1 MNLTNVIRD
10 DIIKDVIAK
19 TFDKDKEELKKR
31 EHKIGMAAYAKVYS
45 AKERDAAAS
54 LSEGWVKRDKCLR
67 FNIGGMDMIF
77 NVNEAVPVKRNG
89 EYGCNRLGNIADEK
103 IKQDALDLHNDKQ
116 TIKDGESKL
125 HGQLKS
131 VLYAVNT
138 YKRLS
143 ETWPEGHK
151 FYVKYAPKG
160 DNSLLPAIRVNELNE
175 TLGLK
180 AKSNA

>member
-19 TFDKDKEELKKR
+19 TFDKEKADLAKQEN
-31 EHKIGMAAYAKVYS
+31 KIGLAAYAKVYS
-45 AKERDAAAS
+45 AKEREAAAA
-54 LSEGWVKRDKCLR
+54 LSDGWVKKDKCLR
-67 FNIGGMDMIF
+67 FNISGMDMMF
-77 NVNEAVPVKRNG
+77 NVFHAVPIKRSA
-89 EYGCNRLGNIADEK
+89 EYGCYRLGDVADEK
-103 IKQDALDLHNDKQ
+103 IKQDALDLHADK
-116 TIKDGESKL
+116 EKL
-125 HGQLKS
+125 NERENTLRGQLKS

-175 TLGLK
+175 SLGLK
-180 AKSNA
+180 AK

>member
-10 DIIKDVIAK
+10 EIIADVIAK
-19 TFDKDKEELKKR
+19 TFDKEKEELKKR
-31 EHKIGMAAYAKVYS
+31 EHKIGMAAYAKVYT
-45 AKERDAAAS
+45 AKEREAAAS
-54 LSEGWVKRDKCLR
+54 LPKGWVKVDKCLR
-67 FNIGGMDMIF
+67 FNIGGMDMRF
-77 NVNEAVPVKRNG
+77 NVNEHVPVRRES
-89 EYGCNRLGNIADEK
+89 EYDCSRLGNIADEK
-103 IKQDALDLHNDKQ
+103 IKQDALDLHGDKES
-116 TIKDGESKL
+116 IKDREQKL
-125 HGQLKS
+125 RGQLKG

-180 AKSNA
+180 AKKHA